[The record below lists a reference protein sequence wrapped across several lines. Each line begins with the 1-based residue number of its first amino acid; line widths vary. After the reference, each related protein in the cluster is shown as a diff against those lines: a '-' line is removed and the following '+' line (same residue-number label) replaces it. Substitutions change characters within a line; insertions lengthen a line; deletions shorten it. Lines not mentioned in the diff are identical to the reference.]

1 MPIEPR
7 CGPAHKSVMHT
18 PDSVLKHTF
27 GFDAFRPGQRDIV
40 DGILSGESVLAVMP
54 TGAGKSL
61 CYQVPS
67 LIFDRPSIVVSPL
80 VALMDN
86 QVAALRLAGAPVA
99 AVHSGQ
105 SREQNVEE
113 WKRLAR
119 GEAKIFY
126 LSPERLMSPRMLAA
140 MDKINPAMFVVD
152 EAHCVSKW
160 GPAFR
165 PEYDQLQDLKSRFP
179 GAVMAAFTATAD
191 EQTREDIA
199 HKLFGGKGKTVVHG
213 FDRPNLDLTVLAK
226 TDRKHQLLKL
236 MEGVKGQSGI
246 VYCLSR
252 KSTEETAQALK
263 AAGYNALAYHAG
275 MDAGVRFENQE
286 KFMAEE
292 AVVMVATIAFGMGI
306 DKPDIR
312 FVFHMNLPGSLEAY
326 YQEIGRAGRDGGDAT
341 TAMIYGLD
349 DVRMR
354 RKFIAD
360 DGSEADHQMRE
371 HKRLDSLL
379 AYCEA
384 TGCRRQV
391 LLTYFGESGAPCGN
405 CDNCLSPPKLIDATD
420 QAVALFSAIDQ
431 TGQRF
436 GAGHVIDVVRGAQTA
451 KIEQFGHGD
460 LPGFGGGKHMGKP
473 YLQALIRQAVGA
485 GLLEIDIAGYGA
497 LKITPAGRG
506 VLERGDKFECKD
518 IVAQAKKQR
527 PSGSRN
533 ATLAAQLSHND
544 GELLKDLKSLRMKL
558 AREKSVPAYVI
569 FSDASL
575 MDMARKR
582 PGDRSQMLSVSGVGD
597 VKFDRYGE
605 AFLDII
611 RAA

>member
-1 MPIEPR
+1 MQ
-7 CGPAHKSVMHT
+7 T
-18 PDSVLKHTF
+18 PDSVLKHVF
-27 GFDAFRPGQRDIV
+27 GFDDFRPGQRDII
-40 DGILSGESVLAVMP
+40 DGILSGTSTLAVMP

-61 CYQVPS
+61 CYQVPA
-67 LIFDRPSIVVSPL
+67 LIFDRPSIIVSPL

-86 QVAALRLAGAPVA
+86 QTAALRLAGAPVA

-113 WKRLAR
+113 WKRLSR
-119 GEAKIFY
+119 GDAKIFY

-140 MDKINPAMFVVD
+140 MAKIKPAMFVVD

-165 PEYDQLQDLKSRFP
+165 PEYDQLQELKTLFP
-179 GAVMAAFTATAD
+179 DAVMAAFTATAD

-199 HKLFGGKGKTVVHG
+199 GKIFGGRGKTVVQG

-226 TDRKHQLLKL
+226 TDRKQQLLKL
-236 MEGVKGQSGI
+236 MQDVKGRSGI

-252 KSTEETAQALK
+252 KSVEETAQMLSQN
-263 AAGYNALAYHAG
+263 GFNALGYHAG
-275 MDAGVRFENQE
+275 MEPQVRFENQE
-286 KFMAEE
+286 RFMAEE

-312 FVFHMNLPGSLEAY
+312 FVFHTNLPSSLEAY
-326 YQEIGRAGRDGGDAT
+326 YQEIGRAGRDGGEAT

-354 RKFIAD
+354 RKFISD

-391 LLTYFGESGAPCGN
+391 LLTYFGERPKACGN
-405 CDNCLSPPKLIDATD
+405 CDNCLNPPKLIDATD
-420 QAVALFSAIDQ
+420 QAIAVFRAIED

-451 KIEQFGHGD
+451 KITQFGHD
-460 LPGFGGGKHMGKP
+460 NLPGYGGGKHMGKP
-473 YLQALIRQAVGA
+473 YLQALIRQIVGA

-506 VLERGDKFECKD
+506 VLEHGEKFECKD
-518 IVAQAKKQR
+518 IIAQTKKQR
-527 PSGSRN
+527 PSGSAKN
-533 ATLAAQLSHND
+533 SALAAQLSHND
-544 GELLKDLKSLRMKL
+544 GELLKQLKSLRMAL

-582 PGDRSQMLSVSGVGD
+582 PGNRAQMLDVSGVGD
-597 VKFDRYGE
+597 VKYDRYGE
-605 AFLDII
+605 AFLDVIK
-611 RAA
+611 AA

>member
-1 MPIEPR
+1 MT
-7 CGPAHKSVMHT
+7 T

-27 GFDAFRPGQRDIV
+27 GFDAFRPGQREIV
-40 DGILSGESVLAVMP
+40 DGILQGQSVLAVMP

-86 QVAALRLAGAPVA
+86 QVAALRLAGAPVG

-113 WKRLAR
+113 WRKLAR

-179 GAVMAAFTATAD
+179 DAVIAAFTATAD
-191 EQTREDIA
+191 EQTREDIG
-199 HKLFGGKGKTVVHG
+199 HKLFGGQGKTVVQG
-213 FDRPNLDLTVLAK
+213 FDRPNLDLTVLSK

-236 MEGVKGQSGI
+236 MENVKGQSGI

-252 KSTEETAQALK
+252 KSTEETALTLRG
-263 AAGYNALAYHAG
+263 AGYNALAYHAG
-275 MDAGVRFENQE
+275 MDAAVRFENQE
-286 KFMAEE
+286 RFMAEE

-326 YQEIGRAGRDGGDAT
+326 YQEIGRAGRDGGEAT

-354 RKFIAD
+354 RKFISD
-360 DGSEADHQMRE
+360 DGSEPDHQIVIIVSPRQNLSTPRIRPWRCFLPLT
-371 HKRLDSLL
+371 KQDNGSGPGTLL
-379 AYCEA
+379 MLCEA
-384 TGCRRQV
+384 LRR
-391 LLTYFGESGAPCGN
+391 
-405 CDNCLSPPKLIDATD
+405 
-420 QAVALFSAIDQ
+420 
-431 TGQRF
+431 R
-436 GAGHVIDVVRGAQTA
+436 
-451 KIEQFGHGD
+451 
-460 LPGFGGGKHMGKP
+460 
-473 YLQALIRQAVGA
+473 
-485 GLLEIDIAGYGA
+485 DIAGYGA

-518 IVAQAKKQR
+518 IITETKKR
-527 PSGSRN
+527 RSGPSKT
-533 ATLAAQLSHND
+533 AALAAQLSHND
-544 GELLKDLKSLRMKL
+544 GELLKELKSLRMTL
-558 AREKSVPAYVI
+558 AREKAVPAYVI

-582 PGDRSQMLSVSGVGD
+582 PGSRSQMLDVSGVGD
-597 VKFDRYGE
+597 VKFDRYGQ
-605 AFLDII
+605 AFLDVI

>member
-1 MPIEPR
+1 MPIEPA
-7 CGPAHKSVMHT
+7 GGLPHILPMLT

-40 DGILSGESVLAVMP
+40 DGILAGESVLAVMP

-86 QVAALRLAGAPVA
+86 QVAALKLAGAPVG

-113 WKRLAR
+113 WRALAR
-119 GEAKIFY
+119 GDLKIFY
-126 LSPERLMSPRMLAA
+126 LSPERLMSPRMLSA

-160 GPAFR
+160 GPSFR
-165 PEYDQLQDLKSRFP
+165 PEYDQLQDLKTRFP
-179 GAVMAAFTATAD
+179 HAVMAAFTATAD
-191 EQTREDIA
+191 ELTREDIA
-199 HKLFGGKGKTVVHG
+199 QKLFGGKGKTIVHG
-213 FDRPNLDLTVLAK
+213 FDRPNLDLAVLSK

-236 MEGVKGQSGI
+236 MDSVKGQAGI

-252 KSTEETAQALK
+252 KSTEDTAQALRG
-263 AAGYNALAYHAG
+263 AGYNALAYHAG
-275 MDAGVRFENQE
+275 MDAGARFENQE
-286 KFMAEE
+286 RFMAED

-312 FVFHMNLPGSLEAY
+312 FVYHMNLPGSLEAY
-326 YQEIGRAGRDGGDAT
+326 YQEIGRAGRDGGPAT

-354 RKFIAD
+354 RKFISD
-360 DGSEADHQMRE
+360 DGSDPDNQMRE

-405 CDNCLSPPKLIDATD
+405 CDNCISPPKLIDATD
-420 QAVALFSAIDQ
+420 QVVPLFEAIDQ

-451 KIEQFGHGD
+451 RITQFGHDNLSGW
-460 LPGFGGGKHMGKP
+460 GGGKHMGKP
-473 YLQALIRQAVGA
+473 YLQALVRQAVGA

-506 VLERGDKFECKD
+506 VLERGEKFECKD
-518 IVAQAKKQR
+518 IVTETKKQR
-527 PSGSRN
+527 PRSSAN
-533 ATLAAQLSHND
+533 AALAAQLSHND
-544 GELLKDLKSLRMKL
+544 NALLKELKSLRMTL

-582 PGDRSQMLSVSGVGD
+582 PGSRAQMLDVSGVGD

-605 AFLDII
+605 AFLKVIQ
-611 RAA
+611 AA

>member
-1 MPIEPR
+1 M
-7 CGPAHKSVMHT
+7 ST

-40 DGILSGESVLAVMP
+40 DGILKGESVLAVMP

-67 LIFDRPSIVVSPL
+67 LVFERPSIVISPL
-80 VALMDN
+80 VALMEN
-86 QVAALRLAGAPVA
+86 QVAALRLAGAPVG

-105 SREQNVEE
+105 SREHNVDE
-113 WKRLAR
+113 WRKLAR
-119 GEAKIFY
+119 GDLKIFY

-179 GAVMAAFTATAD
+179 DAVIAAFTATAD
-191 EQTREDIA
+191 AQTRDDIA
-199 HKLFGGKGKTVVHG
+199 AKLFAGKGKTVVRG
-213 FDRPNLDLTVLAK
+213 FDRPNLDLTVLSK

-236 MEGVKGQSGI
+236 MENVKGQSGI

-252 KSTEETAQALK
+252 KSTEETALALRG
-263 AAGYNALAYHAG
+263 AGYNALAYHAG
-275 MDAGVRFENQE
+275 MDAAVRFENQE
-286 KFMAEE
+286 QFMAEE

-326 YQEIGRAGRDGGDAT
+326 YQEIGRAGRDGGEAT

-354 RKFIAD
+354 RKFISD
-360 DGSEADHQMRE
+360 DGSEPDHQMRE

-391 LLTYFGESGAPCGN
+391 LLTYFGETGTPCGN
-405 CDNCLSPPKLIDATD
+405 CDNCISPPKLIDATD
-420 QAVALFSAIDQ
+420 QAVLLIAAIDQ

-451 KIEQFGHGD
+451 RIEQFGHSN
-460 LPGFGGGKHMGKP
+460 LPGWGAGKHMGKP
-473 YLQALIRQAVGA
+473 YLQALVRQAVGA

-518 IVAQAKKQR
+518 IVTETKKQR
-527 PSGSRN
+527 SGPSKT
-533 ATLAAQLSHND
+533 AALAAQLSHND
-544 GELLKDLKSLRMKL
+544 GELLKALKSLRMSL

-582 PGDRSQMLSVSGVGD
+582 PGNRSQMLGVSGVGD

-605 AFLDII
+605 AFLDVI